1 MKTKILSIIFI
12 LITISSISAKE
23 VLVVGTYD
31 SFSAEWGPGPVIET
45 EFEKNCNCD
54 VQYVSTS
61 QAGTLANEI
70 FLKDK
75 DVILGVEMH
84 EFDYTS
90 ENWNIYDYG
99 YFSFIYNEETLKDI
113 PNSFEELINQKNL
126 KIVVQDPRTSPVG
139 LGLLR
144 WMKLTHPDNFPT
156 ILKKFN
162 NNVLTYTPG
171 WSEAYGI
178 FLEGK
183 ADLVLSYSTSPFY
196 HQEYEDEYKYK
207 AIEFTDG
214 HLVTKE
220 IVYVRPDSE
229 KQNLGKEFI
238 EFMMR
243 DNIQKIIA
251 QMNIMYPARE
261 NDNNIPDRMR
271 KLKKPKEIKYD
282 NFLEAEPLIKI
293 WLEVASS

>member
-12 LITISSISAKE
+12 LIMISSISAKE

-99 YFSFIYNEETLKDI
+99 YFSFIYNEENLKDI

-207 AIEFTDG
+207 AIEFIDG
-214 HLVTKE
+214 HLATKE

-229 KQNLGKEFI
+229 KQKLGKEFV

-243 DNIQKIIA
+243 DDIQKIIA
-251 QMNIMYPARE
+251 QMNIMYPASE
-261 NDNNIPDRMR
+261 NDNNIPYKMR
-271 KLKKPKEIKYD
+271 QLKKPKEIKYND
-282 NFLEAEPLIKI
+282 FLEAEPLIKI

>member
-113 PNSFEELINQKNL
+113 PNSFEELINHKNL

-144 WMKLTHPDNFPT
+144 WMKLTHPDNFPS

-196 HQEYEDEYKYK
+196 HQEYEDEYKYFWSYIPHFIHSPFYVY
-207 AIEFTDG
+207 AYAFGDC
-214 HLVTKE
+214 LVNSLFNTYE
-220 IVYVRPDSE
+220 
-229 KQNLGKEFI
+229 QGL
-238 EFMMR
+238 
-243 DNIQKIIA
+243 
-251 QMNIMYPARE
+251 E
-261 NDNNIPDRMR
+261 NFENKYIDL
-271 KLKKPKEIKYD
+271 LKSGGSKKYD
-282 NFLEAEPLIKI
+282 ELFQPFNLDLSKKSFWKKGLSMIEKLIDELETL
-293 WLEVASS
+293 

>member
-1 MKTKILSIIFI
+1 MKSKILSIIII

-31 SFSAEWGPGPVIET
+31 SFAAEWGPGPVIEA
-45 EFEKNCNCD
+45 EFEKNCDCD
-54 VQYVSTS
+54 VKYISTS
-61 QAGTLANEI
+61 QAGTLASEI

-99 YFSFIYNEETLKDI
+99 YFSFIYNKETLKNI

-126 KIVVQDPRTSPVG
+126 KIVLQDPRTSPVG

-144 WMKLTHPDNFPT
+144 WVKLAHPNDFAT
-156 ILKKFN
+156 VLKKFN

-196 HQEYEDEYKYK
+196 HQEYENEYKYK

-229 KQNLGKEFI
+229 KQKLGKEFV
-238 EFMMR
+238 EFMLR
-243 DNIQKIIA
+243 DDIQKIIA

-261 NDNNIPDRMR
+261 NDNNIPEKMR
-271 KLKKPKEIKYD
+271 RLKKPKEIQYD
-282 NFLEAEPLIKI
+282 EFLEADPLIEI

>member
-113 PNSFEELINQKNL
+113 PNSFEEIINQTNL

-229 KQNLGKEFI
+229 KQKLGKEFV

-243 DNIQKIIA
+243 DDIQKIIA

>member
-54 VQYVSTS
+54 LQYVSTS

-75 DVILGVEMH
+75 DVILGLEMH

-113 PNSFEELINQKNL
+113 PNSFEELINQTNL

-144 WMKLTHPDNFPT
+144 WMKLTHPDNFPS

-243 DNIQKIIA
+243 DDIQKIIA

>member
-99 YFSFIYNEETLKDI
+99 YFSFIYNEETLEDI
-113 PNSFEELINQKNL
+113 PSSFEELINQTNL

-144 WMKLTHPDNFPT
+144 WMKLTHPDNFPS

>member
-84 EFDYTS
+84 EFNYTS

-113 PNSFEELINQKNL
+113 PNSFEELINHKNL

-196 HQEYEDEYKYK
+196 HQEYEGEYEYE
-207 AIEFTDG
+207 ALIFEEG
-214 HLVTKE
+214 HLITEELILVNKD
-220 IVYVRPDSE
+220 IKNFDLAKSFVD
-229 KQNLGKEFI
+229 
-238 EFMMR
+238 FMLTE
-243 DNIQKIIA
+243 DIQKIISSK
-251 QMNIMYPARE
+251 NIMYPVDKNAMPE
-261 NDNNIPDRMR
+261 KMSQLDVPN
-271 KLKKPKEIKYD
+271 KLVAKELDTEK
-282 NFLEAEPLIKI
+282 LISE
-293 WLEVASS
+293 WLKASID

>member
-113 PNSFEELINQKNL
+113 PNSFEELINQTNL

-207 AIEFTDG
+207 AIEFADG

-220 IVYVRPDSE
+220 IVYVRPDSK
-229 KQNLGKEFI
+229 KQKLGKEFV

-243 DNIQKIIA
+243 DDIQKIIA
-251 QMNIMYPARE
+251 QMNIMYPVSE
-261 NDNNIPDRMR
+261 NDNNIPDKMR
-271 KLKKPKEIKYD
+271 QLKKPKEIKYD
-282 NFLEAEPLIKI
+282 DFLEAEPLIKI

>member
-113 PNSFEELINQKNL
+113 PNSFEELINQTNL

-144 WMKLTHPDNFPT
+144 WMKLTHPDNFPS

-229 KQNLGKEFI
+229 KQKLGKEFV

-243 DNIQKIIA
+243 DDIQKIIA
-251 QMNIMYPARE
+251 QMNIMYPASE
-261 NDNNIPDRMR
+261 NDNNIPDKMR
-271 KLKKPKEIKYD
+271 QLKKPKEIKYD
-282 NFLEAEPLIKI
+282 DFLEAEPLIKI

>member
-99 YFSFIYNEETLKDI
+99 YFSFIYNEEILKDI
-113 PNSFEELINQKNL
+113 PNSFEELINQTNL

-144 WMKLTHPDNFPT
+144 WMKLTHPDNFPS

-220 IVYVRPDSE
+220 IVYVRSDSE

>member
-75 DVILGVEMH
+75 NLILGVEMH

-99 YFSFIYNEETLKDI
+99 YFSFIYNEENLKDI

-220 IVYVRPDSE
+220 IVYVRPDSA
-229 KQNLGKEFI
+229 KQKLGKEFV

-243 DNIQKIIA
+243 DDIQKIIA
-251 QMNIMYPARE
+251 QMNIMYPSSE
-261 NDNNIPDRMR
+261 NDNNIPDKMR
-271 KLKKPKEIKYD
+271 QLKKPKEIKYD
-282 NFLEAEPLIKI
+282 DFLEAEPLIKI

>member
-207 AIEFTDG
+207 SIEFTGG
-214 HLVTKE
+214 HLATKE

-229 KQNLGKEFI
+229 KQKLGKEFI

-261 NDNNIPDRMR
+261 NDNNIPDKMR
-271 KLKKPKEIKYD
+271 ELKKPKEIEYD

-293 WLEVASS
+293 WLEVVAS

>member
-113 PNSFEELINQKNL
+113 PNSFEELINQTNL

-156 ILKKFN
+156 ILKRFN

-214 HLVTKE
+214 HLATKE

-229 KQNLGKEFI
+229 KQKLGKEFV

-243 DNIQKIIA
+243 DDIQKIIA
-251 QMNIMYPARE
+251 QMNIMYPASE
-261 NDNNIPDRMR
+261 NDNNIPDKMR
-271 KLKKPKEIKYD
+271 QLKKPKEFEYD
-282 NFLEAEPLIKI
+282 DFLEAEPLIKI

>member
-144 WMKLTHPDNFPT
+144 WMKLTHPDNFPS

-214 HLVTKE
+214 HLATKE

>member
-113 PNSFEELINQKNL
+113 PNSFEELINQTNL

-214 HLVTKE
+214 HLATKE

-229 KQNLGKEFI
+229 KQKLGKEFV

-243 DNIQKIIA
+243 DDIQKIIA
-251 QMNIMYPARE
+251 QMNIMYPASE
-261 NDNNIPDRMR
+261 NDNNIPDKMR
-271 KLKKPKEIKYD
+271 QLKKPKELEYD
-282 NFLEAEPLIKI
+282 DFLEAEPLIKI

>member
-54 VQYVSTS
+54 LQYVSTS

-229 KQNLGKEFI
+229 KQKLGKEFV

-243 DNIQKIIA
+243 DDIQKIIA
-251 QMNIMYPARE
+251 QMNIMYPASE
-261 NDNNIPDRMR
+261 NDKNIPDKMR
-271 KLKKPKEIKYD
+271 QLKKPKELEYD
-282 NFLEAEPLIKI
+282 DFLEAEPLIKI

>member
-113 PNSFEELINQKNL
+113 PNSFEELINQTNL

-156 ILKKFN
+156 ILKRFN

>member
-61 QAGTLANEI
+61 QAGMLANEI

-113 PNSFEELINQKNL
+113 PNSFEELINQTNL
-126 KIVVQDPRTSPVG
+126 KIVLQDPRTSPVG

-196 HQEYEDEYKYK
+196 HQEYEDEYRYK

-229 KQNLGKEFI
+229 KQKLGKEFV

-243 DNIQKIIA
+243 DDIQKIIA
-251 QMNIMYPARE
+251 QMNIMYPVSE
-261 NDNNIPDRMR
+261 NDNNIPDKMR
-271 KLKKPKEIKYD
+271 QLKKPKEIKYD
-282 NFLEAEPLIKI
+282 DFLEAEPLIKI

>member
-84 EFDYTS
+84 EFNYTS

-99 YFSFIYNEETLKDI
+99 YFSFIYNEEILKDI

-144 WMKLTHPDNFPT
+144 WMKLTHPDNFPS

-261 NDNNIPDRMR
+261 NDNNIPDKMR

>member
-45 EFEKNCNCD
+45 EFEKICNCD

-99 YFSFIYNEETLKDI
+99 YFSFIYNEETLKEI

-214 HLVTKE
+214 HLATKE

-271 KLKKPKEIKYD
+271 ELKKPKEIKYD

>member
-113 PNSFEELINQKNL
+113 PNSFEELINRKNL

-144 WMKLTHPDNFPT
+144 WMKLTHPDNFPSV
-156 ILKKFN
+156 LKKFN

>member
-54 VQYVSTS
+54 LQYVSTS

-113 PNSFEELINQKNL
+113 PNSFEELINQTNL

-214 HLVTKE
+214 HLATKE

-229 KQNLGKEFI
+229 KQKLGKEFV

-243 DNIQKIIA
+243 DDIQKIIA
-251 QMNIMYPARE
+251 QMNIMYPASE
-261 NDNNIPDRMR
+261 NDNNIPDKMR
-271 KLKKPKEIKYD
+271 QLKKPKEIKYD
-282 NFLEAEPLIKI
+282 DFLEAEPLIKI

>member
-144 WMKLTHPDNFPT
+144 WMKLTHPDNFPS

-282 NFLEAEPLIKI
+282 NFLDAEPLIKI

>member
-113 PNSFEELINQKNL
+113 PNSFEELINQTNL

-144 WMKLTHPDNFPT
+144 WMKLTHPDNFPS

-214 HLVTKE
+214 HLATKE

-229 KQNLGKEFI
+229 KQKLGKEFV

-243 DNIQKIIA
+243 DDIQKIIA
-251 QMNIMYPARE
+251 QMNIMYPASE
-261 NDNNIPDRMR
+261 NDNNIPDKMR
-271 KLKKPKEIKYD
+271 QLKKPKEIKYD
-282 NFLEAEPLIKI
+282 DFLEAEPLIKI

>member
-31 SFSAEWGPGPVIET
+31 SFSAEWGPGPLIEN

-113 PNSFEELINQKNL
+113 PNSFEELINQTNL

-156 ILKKFN
+156 ILKRFN

-214 HLVTKE
+214 HLATKE

-229 KQNLGKEFI
+229 KQKLGKEFV

-243 DNIQKIIA
+243 DDIQKIIA
-251 QMNIMYPARE
+251 QMNIMYPASE
-261 NDNNIPDRMR
+261 NDNNIPDKMR
-271 KLKKPKEIKYD
+271 QLKRPKEFKYD
-282 NFLEAEPLIKI
+282 DFLEAEPLIKI

>member
-113 PNSFEELINQKNL
+113 PNSFEELINQTNL

-214 HLVTKE
+214 HLATKE

-229 KQNLGKEFI
+229 KQKLGKEFV

-243 DNIQKIIA
+243 DDIQKIIA
-251 QMNIMYPARE
+251 QMNIMYPASE
-261 NDNNIPDRMR
+261 NDNNIPYKMR
-271 KLKKPKEIKYD
+271 QLKKPKEIKYD
-282 NFLEAEPLIKI
+282 DFLEAEPLIKI

>member
-1 MKTKILSIIFI
+1 
-12 LITISSISAKE
+12 
-23 VLVVGTYD
+23 
-31 SFSAEWGPGPVIET
+31 
-45 EFEKNCNCD
+45 
-54 VQYVSTS
+54 
-61 QAGTLANEI
+61 
-70 FLKDK
+70 
-75 DVILGVEMH
+75 
-84 EFDYTS
+84 
-90 ENWNIYDYG
+90 
-99 YFSFIYNEETLKDI
+99 
-113 PNSFEELINQKNL
+113 
-126 KIVVQDPRTSPVG
+126 
-139 LGLLR
+139 
-144 WMKLTHPDNFPT
+144 MKLTHPDNFPT

>member
-113 PNSFEELINQKNL
+113 PNSFEELINQTNL

-144 WMKLTHPDNFPT
+144 WMKLTHPDNFAS

-261 NDNNIPDRMR
+261 NDNNIPDKMR

>member
-54 VQYVSTS
+54 LQYVSTS

-113 PNSFEELINQKNL
+113 PNSFEELINQTNL

-229 KQNLGKEFI
+229 KQKLGKEFV

-243 DNIQKIIA
+243 DDIQKIIA
-251 QMNIMYPARE
+251 QMNIMYPASE
-261 NDNNIPDRMR
+261 NDNNIPYKMR
-271 KLKKPKEIKYD
+271 QLKKPKEIKYND
-282 NFLEAEPLIKI
+282 FLEAEPLIKI

>member
-99 YFSFIYNEETLKDI
+99 YFSFIYNEENLKDI

-144 WMKLTHPDNFPT
+144 WMKLTHPDNFPS

>member
-54 VQYVSTS
+54 IQYVSTS

-113 PNSFEELINQKNL
+113 PNSFEELINQTNL

-156 ILKKFN
+156 ILKRFN

-214 HLVTKE
+214 HLATKE

-229 KQNLGKEFI
+229 KQKLGKEFV

>member
-113 PNSFEELINQKNL
+113 PNSFEELINQTNL

-144 WMKLTHPDNFPT
+144 WMKLTHPDNFPS

-214 HLVTKE
+214 HLATKE

-229 KQNLGKEFI
+229 KQKLGKEFV

-243 DNIQKIIA
+243 DDIQKIIA
-251 QMNIMYPARE
+251 QMNIMYPASE
-261 NDNNIPDRMR
+261 NENNIPDKMR
-271 KLKKPKEIKYD
+271 QLKKPKEFKYD
-282 NFLEAEPLIKI
+282 DFLEAEPLIKI

>member
-54 VQYVSTS
+54 LQYVSTS

>member
-113 PNSFEELINQKNL
+113 PNSFEELINQTNL

-229 KQNLGKEFI
+229 KQKLGKEFV

-243 DNIQKIIA
+243 DDIQKIIA

>member
-261 NDNNIPDRMR
+261 NDNNIPDKMR

>member
-113 PNSFEELINQKNL
+113 PNSFEELINQTNL

-243 DNIQKIIA
+243 DDIQKIIA

>member
-113 PNSFEELINQKNL
+113 PNSFEELINQTNL

-144 WMKLTHPDNFPT
+144 WMKLTHPDNFPS

-271 KLKKPKEIKYD
+271 ELKKPKEIKYD

>member
-113 PNSFEELINQKNL
+113 PNSFEELINQTNL
-126 KIVVQDPRTSPVG
+126 KIVLQDPRTSPVG

-196 HQEYEDEYKYK
+196 HQEYEDEYRYK

-220 IVYVRPDSE
+220 IVYVRPESE
-229 KQNLGKEFI
+229 KQKLGKEFV

-243 DNIQKIIA
+243 DDIQKIIA
-251 QMNIMYPARE
+251 QMNIMYPVS
-261 NDNNIPDRMR
+261 DNNIPDKMR
-271 KLKKPKEIKYD
+271 QLKKPKEIKYD
-282 NFLEAEPLIKI
+282 DFLEAEPLIKI

>member
-1 MKTKILSIIFI
+1 MKSILLSIIFI
-12 LITISSISAKE
+12 LLSINFVRANN
-23 VLVVGTYD
+23 VLIVGTYD
-31 SFSAEWGPGPVIET
+31 SFSAEWGPGPVIEI
-45 EFEKNCNCD
+45 EFEKTCNCD

-70 FLKDK
+70 FIRDK

-84 EFDYTS
+84 EFDFS
-90 ENWNIYDYG
+90 NEIWNVYDYG
-99 YFSFIYNEETLKDI
+99 YFSFIYNEEKLKET
-113 PNSFEELINQKNL
+113 PQSFEDLVSQKDL

-144 WMKLTHPDNFPT
+144 WLKLTHPNDFPE

-162 NNVLTYTPG
+162 SKVLTYTPG

-178 FLEGK
+178 FLDEK

-207 AIEFTDG
+207 ALEFNEG
-214 HLVTKE
+214 HLITKE
-220 IVYVRPDSE
+220 IVYVRPESD
-229 KQNLGKEFI
+229 KQKLGREFV
-238 EFMMR
+238 EFMVQ

-251 QMNIMYPARE
+251 QMNIMYPAKDT
-261 NDNNIPDRMR
+261 DNNIPDKMK
-271 KLKKPKEIKYD
+271 KLKKPGEIEYQ
-282 NFLEAEPLIKI
+282 NFLESEPLIET
-293 WLEVASS
+293 WLEIAAS